1 MVAKQIRFIL
11 RRQAEDTIWE
21 NLTSYNFVLNTHS
34 SVYGVRKTPW
44 VLYG

>member
-1 MVAKQIRFIL
+1 MVAKQIRVIY
-11 RRQAEDTIWE
+11 RHQAINTIWE
-21 NLTSYNFVLNTHS
+21 NLTSYNVVLNTHS